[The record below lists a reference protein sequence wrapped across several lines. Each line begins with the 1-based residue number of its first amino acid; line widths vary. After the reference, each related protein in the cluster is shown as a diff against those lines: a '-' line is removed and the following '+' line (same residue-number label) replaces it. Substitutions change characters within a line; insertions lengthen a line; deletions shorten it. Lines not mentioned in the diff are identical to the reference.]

1 MRTIREGARM
11 GNVQE
16 NWLVRLYY
24 DTETSTE
31 WLGVADH
38 GFKGSTGNQY
48 HPLVSNIGSIRESL
62 DLAKCTSKVSN
73 LSVTLANVTLDGTRL
88 SETLSAT
95 SGSEVFLN
103 RKVEIYSM
111 LNGQDE
117 ILHSVIYTGRLRGI
131 TWTDDEVQLDIEPNQ
146 PWDFLSIPNT
156 QADSGRY
163 FPVVYGDYT
172 ANASTPGSEALCTSL
187 ALWPVEIDTR
197 TGGES
202 FGLVHQSIA
211 SGGKLHFYEES
222 TDSLVPVTD
231 SSDATTDASATY
243 RGGYAMPASTLFR
256 HAWKFKAEQYEGS
269 ETNDFTN
276 AHKATD
282 YKREADTSYTSAN
295 DVLTV
300 SPGSGDTGS
309 LPLNFPRLGL
319 KMTGVYTVT
328 VVWTATAS
336 SGTPTGT
343 MQLSASDSSIS
354 GTTSMSVG
362 GGQQSY
368 TFTGGVTGDAP
379 PEWIK
384 VTANGAFYAGGTVD
398 ITVRIWDV
406 IITTEVEIDTS
417 GDATAQARAVEGVD
431 MLYCGADGF
440 AKSWSSGAC
449 DTVQEIHRDMLT
461 RFAGLSTST
470 PDGYPELD
478 TARSG
483 WSGRLWLHEP
493 EELRKVL
500 EQLQYEGQFIF
511 AWASDGDPKYIY
523 VKSSYS
529 SGDVSATITPGRDT
543 SAIQY
548 SLTPFSDIV
557 SKQEL
562 KYERHPADDSRYLSA
577 YTKTNSDRSNFN
589 FDTLENIE
597 QIELDYLV
605 DSVDDHATITDLVF
619 GAPKRLISCQ
629 LYRPEL
635 FTLEIGDIV
644 QLENDAAYYMITD
657 VTRSQGKFT
666 IKAREVG

>member
-1 MRTIREGARM
+1 
-11 GNVQE
+11 VQE

-24 DTETSTE
+24 GTGSDYLEFCDTSISTPSSNA
-31 WLGVADH
+31 L
-38 GFKGSTGNQY
+38 
-48 HPLVSNIGSIRESL
+48 PLITDIGSIRESL
-62 DLAKCTSKVSN
+62 DLAKCTSKISN
-73 LSVTLANVTLDGTRL
+73 LSVTLANIKIDGTLASELL
-88 SETLSAT
+88 SETDTAA
-95 SGSEVFLN
+95 GVFVN
-103 RKVEIYSM
+103 HDVMVRSY
-111 LNGQDE
+111 LNGNFTHLQT
-117 ILHSVIYTGRLRGI
+117 VYTGRLRGI
-131 TWTDDEVQLDIEPNQ
+131 SWTAAEVQLDIEPNQ

-197 TGGES
+197 TGGEA

-211 SGGKLHFYEES
+211 SGGELHIYEES

-231 SSDATTDASATY
+231 SSDATTAASASY
-243 RGGYAMPASTLFR
+243 RGGYAMPAPTLFR

-276 AHKATD
+276 AYKATD
-282 YKREADTSYTSAN
+282 YKREADTSNTYAY
-295 DVLTV
+295 DVISVTPSL
-300 SPGSGDTGS
+300 GDSGY
-309 LPLNFPRLGL
+309 LPLNFPRVAL
-319 KMTGVYTVT
+319 KLSGTYEVTVT
-328 VVWTATAS
+328 WSATAS
-336 SGTPTGT
+336 FGTPSGNI
-343 MQLSASDSSIS
+343 QISASDSSITGSTSWNVGS
-354 GTTSMSVG
+354 GVQTH
-362 GGQQSY
+362 
-368 TFTGGVTGDAP
+368 TFTGGTVGDAP
-379 PEWIK
+379 PEWLK
-384 VTANGAFYAGGTVD
+384 VRAVGAFYTPGNSN
-398 ITVRIWDV
+398 ITVRIYDV
-406 IITTEVEIDTS
+406 VITAQCEIDTS

-449 DTVQEIHRDMLT
+449 DTIQEIHRDMLI

-470 PDGYPELD
+470 PDGYAALD

-493 EELRKVL
+493 EELREVL
-500 EQLQYEGQFIF
+500 EQLQYEGQFVF
-511 AWASDGDPKYIY
+511 AWAADGDPKYIF

-529 SGDVSATITPGRDT
+529 SGDVAATITPGRDT

-562 KYERHPADDSRYLSA
+562 KYERHPADDSRYLSS
-577 YTKTNSDRSNFN
+577 YTKTNSDRSKYN
-589 FDTLENIE
+589 FDSLENIE

-605 DSVDDHATITDLVF
+605 DSVSSHATITDLVF
-619 GAPKRLISCQ
+619 GRPKRLISCQ

-657 VTRSQGKFT
+657 ATRQQARFS